1 MSSYDALP
9 KRSGRAL
16 VESCISPDATRTSI
30 AMNIKQG
37 QTATGALTVTA
48 DKVAAYAEVTG
59 DFNPLHFDEE
69 FTSKTRFGRL
79 MAQCGI
85 AVGLIHALVAMD
97 MPGPG
102 TVFIRQE
109 WQFTA
114 PVYIDDTITA
124 EGTVAEVMPEKSR
137 AKIDFTVITQDGT
150 EVLNGKTYLYQA
162 TPVE

>member
-1 MSSYDALP
+1 MNITQGQ
-9 KRSGRAL
+9 K
-16 VESCISPDATRTSI
+16 ATRS
-30 AMNIKQG
+30 
-37 QTATGALTVTA
+37 LTVTA

-59 DFNPLHFDEE
+59 DYNPLHFDEE

-79 MAQCGI
+79 MAQGGI
-85 AVGLIHALVAMD
+85 AVGLIRALVAMD

-124 EGTVAEVMPEKSR
+124 EATVVDVMPEKSR
-137 AKIDFTVITQDGT
+137 AKIDFVATTQEGI
-150 EVLNGKTYLYQA
+150 EVLSGKHTSTRQRRRTNSA
-162 TPVE
+162 GTIASTRPI